1 MCSFFCTDAAKSRL
15 FPKMS
20 GPENSFTSKSMVSAV
35 SLARPL
41 EEIDYPDVSVSRYV
55 DVIDVAQARRF
66 KETLAAQQD

>member
-1 MCSFFCTDAAKSRL
+1 M
-15 FPKMS
+15 
-20 GPENSFTSKSMVSAV
+20 SAV